1 MTMTLRVALIVVSI
15 LNCAWVIMRI
25 RKAQVKIEDT
35 VFWILFSGLLM
46 LLSLFPQIAEIGAKL
61 LGVQSQTNF
70 LFLTILYVLIIKTF
84 RMSIKISV
92 LESKLARLAQE
103 YAIARAVKEN
113 GNHDD

>member
-1 MTMTLRVALIVVSI
+1 MTTTLRIALIVVSV
-15 LNCAWVIMRI
+15 LTCVWVIMRI

-70 LFLTILYVLIIKTF
+70 LFLTILYVLIIKIF
-84 RMSIKISV
+84 RMSIKLSV
-92 LESKLARLAQE
+92 LESKLAKLVQKMAVDK
-103 YAIARAVKEN
+103 AIEQK
-113 GNHDD
+113 

>member
-1 MTMTLRVALIVVSI
+1 MTMTLRIALIIVSV
-15 LNCAWVIMRI
+15 LNCAWVILRI

-46 LLSLFPQIAEIGAKL
+46 LLSLFPKIAEIGARF

-84 RMSIKISV
+84 RMSIKVSV
-92 LESKLARLAQE
+92 LESKLARLAQRLALDKAAE
-103 YAIARAVKEN
+103 KK
-113 GNHDD
+113 

>member
-1 MTMTLRVALIVVSI
+1 MTITLRVALTVVSI

-92 LESKLARLAQE
+92 LESKLSKLVQELAVDKVTE
-103 YAIARAVKEN
+103 KK
-113 GNHDD
+113 